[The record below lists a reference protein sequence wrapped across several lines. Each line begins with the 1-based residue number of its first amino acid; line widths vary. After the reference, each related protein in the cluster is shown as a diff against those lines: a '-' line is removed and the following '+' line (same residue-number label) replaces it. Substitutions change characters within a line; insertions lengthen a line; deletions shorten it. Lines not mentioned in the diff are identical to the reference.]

1 MLALL
6 RSKLLPSHAAG
17 AAVMSCCRTRGCS
30 GMAEARANQAA
41 SRSALERKQIGAL
54 TALTEGAVRK
64 VFGSNSHVEVAG
76 SMGKHTDVTARSDLD
91 LMIRTE
97 TPITEVDKANLVKEL
112 RRTRFG
118 FGCQVQNCSYSILL
132 RFQATKAPLKKMD
145 LVPHTATFLPT
156 GAKPLPTDRFKDNP
170 KARHAVRLAKDHAL
184 QFGLKWPGNKIEL
197 AVLEVQRRQKNQSID
212 GLLEQ
217 ALQLLK
223 GEARPTQ
230 KSGARVVHRRAALD
244 RAHIYSE
251 AHVKGP
257 FYSEVDND
265 DSMEDWDGPTGIGL
279 SRTGPFALELAQVP
293 ELRHLRVAESSQSH
307 TIFVNPGTYYMTPI
321 WYRFDVDRGAW
332 THWTPYA
339 FAGEL
344 HDTFWMPMGTDT
356 VQTGFWKDDKPMR
369 ENLEIIECLRRRN
382 QRIGP

>member
-1 MLALL
+1 
-6 RSKLLPSHAAG
+6 
-17 AAVMSCCRTRGCS
+17 
-30 GMAEARANQAA
+30 MAEARANQAA

-97 TPITEVDKANLVKEL
+97 TPMTEVDKANLVKEL

-223 GEARPTQ
+223 G
-230 KSGARVVHRRAALD
+230 
-244 RAHIYSE
+244 
-251 AHVKGP
+251 
-257 FYSEVDND
+257 
-265 DSMEDWDGPTGIGL
+265 DGPTGIGL
-279 SRTGPFALELAQVP
+279 PRTGPFALELAQVP